1 MRLPDL
7 RGRVVW
13 VIGKGPSFEGY
24 YRAVSVHP
32 RVDPGAC
39 VVGINQVAE
48 WVDCDFGFAN
58 DGAMVRAMM
67 GGWPVDCVPVLPG
80 LWRSEYGNAEALE
93 TAAARGRGQV
103 EERGQSLNLDCAS
116 SVKIARNDPSAGS
129 SRDSS
134 NDPNDPYGELK
145 RVLWYEATSIRV
157 GGWDSDGYI
166 LGEDRGARGEH
177 VRLVHYLGTPL
188 TALQFVRVCGCRDV
202 VTVGLDGGGG
212 YSRVWGNAPGAAS
225 EHAEILRGFLEY
237 AGRWGMRVR
246 RWEAGEFERKEN

>member
-32 RVDPGAC
+32 RVDPRAC

-67 GGWPVDCVPVLPG
+67 GCWPVDCVPVLPG

-93 TAAARGRGQV
+93 RAESRG
-103 EERGQSLNLDCAS
+103 C
-116 SVKIARNDPSAGS
+116 
-129 SRDSS
+129 
-134 NDPNDPYGELK
+134 NDPYGELK

-177 VRLVHYLGTPL
+177 VRL
-188 TALQFVRVCGCRDV
+188 
-202 VTVGLDGGGG
+202 
-212 YSRVWGNAPGAAS
+212 
-225 EHAEILRGFLEY
+225 
-237 AGRWGMRVR
+237 
-246 RWEAGEFERKEN
+246 